1 MMTRKEQVVNDVLM
15 AMRVHLTAQTMTI
28 LQEVLVQAM
37 YGVDVVEE
45 KTALATRD
53 VTNEYIIELF
63 QVKKAPKLSEKTVEQ
78 YIRHI
83 NAFLDV
89 IQKPLTH
96 ITENDVEYFLMKYRK
111 KGNSS
116 RTVNNCKRFISA
128 FFTWMRKS
136 KLITENPCE
145 NLDSYKETTKPIE
158 HLEPEQWEQLKT
170 GCISTRDRA
179 LLEFLRCTAMRDG
192 EVPAVRVCDVD
203 WYDGKIVIFG
213 HKTDRYRL
221 VCIDRVAKEYLLKY
235 LQERGVS
242 QNSREPL
249 FVARGTHDA
258 LKRTGI
264 YSAVKHIAARA
275 RMDVNVY
282 PHLIRKTT
290 ATNIIKRGGDSE
302 KAGDYLGHVEQ
313 NTANQYYTY
322 KSDDYI
328 INIFRSYVAA
338 V

>member
-1 MMTRKEQVVNDVLM
+1 MMTRKEQVINDVLM
-15 AMRVHLTAQTMTI
+15 AMRVHITAQVMTI
-28 LQEVLVQAM
+28 LQDVLMQAM
-37 YGVDVVEE
+37 YGVEVVEE
-45 KTALATRD
+45 QTALATRD
-53 VTNEYIIELF
+53 MTNEYIIELF
-63 QVKKAPKLSEKTVEQ
+63 QTKKAPKLSEKTVEQ

-83 NAFLDV
+83 NALVDV
-89 IQKPLTH
+89 MHKPLTH
-96 ITENDVEYFLMKYRK
+96 VTENDIEYFLMKYRK

-128 FFTWMRKS
+128 FFTWMRKT

-145 NLDSYKETTKPIE
+145 NLDSYKETVKPIE

-235 LQERGVS
+235 LQERGAS

>member
-1 MMTRKEQVVNDVLM
+1 MMTRKEQVINDVLM
-15 AMRVHLTAQTMTI
+15 AMRVHITAQVMTI
-28 LQEVLVQAM
+28 LQDVLMQAM
-37 YGVDVVEE
+37 NGVEVVEE
-45 KTALATRD
+45 QTALATRD
-53 VTNEYIIELF
+53 MTNEYIIELF
-63 QVKKAPKLSEKTVEQ
+63 QTKKAPKLSEKTVEQ

>member
-1 MMTRKEQVVNDVLM
+1 MTRKDQLINDVLIS
-15 AMRVHLTAQTMTI
+15 MRVHLTAQMMTI
-28 LQEVLVQAM
+28 LQEVLIQAM
-37 YGVDVVEE
+37 YGVEIVEE
-45 KTALATRD
+45 QTALATRD
-53 VTNEYIIELF
+53 MTNEYIIELF
-63 QVKKAPKLSEKTVEQ
+63 QTKKAPKLSETTVDQ

-83 NAFLDV
+83 KAFLDV
-89 IQKPLTH
+89 IQKPLTQVK
-96 ITENDVEYFLMKYRK
+96 EADVEYFLLKYRK
-111 KGNSS
+111 RGNIN

-145 NLDSYKETTKPIE
+145 NLDKYKETAKPIE

-170 GCISTRDRA
+170 GCTGTKDRA

-221 VCIDRVAKEYLLKY
+221 VCIDRVAKEFLLKY
-235 LQERGVS
+235 LEERGIS
-242 QNSREPL
+242 QSSREPL
-249 FVARGTHDA
+249 FPSGKTRKA
-258 LKRTGI
+258 LKRSGI
-264 YSAVKHIAARA
+264 YSAIKRIAQRA
-275 RMDVNVY
+275 GMDVNIY
-282 PHLIRKTT
+282 PHIIRKTT

-302 KAGDYLGHVEQ
+302 KAGDYLGHADK
-313 NTANQYYTY
+313 NTANQFYTY

>member
-1 MMTRKEQVVNDVLM
+1 MTRKEQVINDVLIS
-15 AMRVHLTAQTMTI
+15 MRVHLTAQTMVI
-28 LQEVLVQAM
+28 LQDVLMQAF
-37 YGVDVVEE
+37 YGVEVVEE
-45 KTALATRD
+45 QTSLATKD
-53 VTNEYIIELF
+53 MTNEYIIELF
-63 QVKKAPKLSEKTVEQ
+63 YTKKAPKLSETTVDQ

-83 NAFLDV
+83 KAFLDV
-89 IQKPLTH
+89 IQKPLTQVK
-96 ITENDVEYFLMKYRK
+96 EADVEYFLLKYRK
-111 KGNSS
+111 RGNIN

-145 NLDSYKETTKPIE
+145 NLDKYKETAKPIE

-170 GCISTRDRA
+170 GCKTTKDRA

-221 VCIDRVAKEYLLKY
+221 VCIDRVAKEFLLKY
-235 LQERGVS
+235 LEERGIS
-242 QNSREPL
+242 QSSREPL
-249 FVARGTHDA
+249 FPSGKTRKA
-258 LKRTGI
+258 LKRSGI
-264 YSAVKHIAARA
+264 YSAIKRIAKRA
-275 RMDVNVY
+275 GMDVNIY
-282 PHLIRKTT
+282 PHIIRKTT

-302 KAGDYLGHVEQ
+302 KAGDYLGHADK
-313 NTANQYYTY
+313 NTANQFYTY

>member
-1 MMTRKEQVVNDVLM
+1 MTRKEQVINDVLI
-15 AMRVHLTAQTMTI
+15 AMRMHLAAQAMAI
-28 LQEVLVQAM
+28 LQDVLMQAM

-45 KTALATRD
+45 QTALATKD
-53 VTNEYIIELF
+53 LTNEYIMELF
-63 QVKKAPKLSEKTVEQ
+63 QAKKAPKLSEKTVEQ
-78 YIRHI
+78 YVRHI
-83 NAFLDV
+83 NHLLDIV
-89 IQKPLTH
+89 QKPLTQ
-96 ITENDVEYFLMKYRK
+96 ITENDVEFFLIKYRK
-111 KGNSS
+111 RGNTN

-136 KLITENPCE
+136 KIITENPCE
-145 NLDSYKETTKPIE
+145 NLDKFKETVKPIE

-170 GCISTRDRA
+170 GCNNTRDRA

-192 EVPAVRVCDVD
+192 EIPAVRVCDVD

-235 LQERGVS
+235 LQERGIS

-249 FVARGTHDA
+249 FVARGTHKA
-258 LKRTGI
+258 LKRNGI
-264 YSAVKHIAARA
+264 YSVVKHIAARA
-275 RMDVNVY
+275 KMDVNVY

-302 KAGDYLGHVEQ
+302 KAGDYLGHADK
-313 NTANQYYTY
+313 NTANQFYTY

>member
-1 MMTRKEQVVNDVLM
+1 MMTRKEQVINDVLM
-15 AMRVHLTAQTMTI
+15 AMRVHLTAQMMTI
-28 LQEVLVQAM
+28 LQDVLMQAM
-37 YGVDVVEE
+37 YGVEVVEE
-45 KTALATRD
+45 QTALATRD
-53 VTNEYIIELF
+53 MTNEYIIELF
-63 QVKKAPKLSEKTVEQ
+63 QTKKAPKLSEKTVEQ

-96 ITENDVEYFLMKYRK
+96 ITENDVEYFLIKYRK
-111 KGNSS
+111 KGNSN

-128 FFTWMRKS
+128 FFTWMRKTR
-136 KLITENPCE
+136 LITENPCE
-145 NLDSYKETTKPIE
+145 NLDKFKETAKPIE
-158 HLEPEQWEQLKT
+158 HLEPEQWEKLKT
-170 GCISTRDRA
+170 GCNSTRDRA

-192 EVPAVRVCDVD
+192 EVPSVRVCDVD

-221 VCIDRVAKEYLLKY
+221 VCIDRVAKEYLMKY
-235 LQERGVS
+235 LQERGIS

-249 FVARGTHDA
+249 FIARGTHDA

-264 YSAVKHIAARA
+264 YSAVNHIAARA
-275 RMDVNVY
+275 RMDINVY

>member
-1 MMTRKEQVVNDVLM
+1 MMTRKEQVINDVLM
-15 AMRVHLTAQTMTI
+15 AMRVHLTAQMMSI
-28 LQEVLVQAM
+28 LQDVLTQAF
-37 YGVDVVEE
+37 YGVEVVEE
-45 KTALATRD
+45 QTALATQD
-53 VTNEYIIELF
+53 MTNDYIIALF
-63 QVKKAPKLSEKTVEQ
+63 NTKKAPKLSERTAEQ
-78 YIRHI
+78 YLRHI
-83 NAFLDV
+83 NLLIDMV
-89 IQKPLTH
+89 HKPLTQ

-111 KGNSS
+111 KGNIS

-128 FFTWMRKS
+128 FFTWMRKA

-145 NLDSYKETTKPIE
+145 NIDRFKETRKPIE

-170 GCISTRDRA
+170 GCNSTRDRA

-235 LQERGVS
+235 LQERGINQS
-242 QNSREPL
+242 SREPL
-249 FVARGTHDA
+249 FIARGTREA

-264 YSAVKHIAARA
+264 YSAVKSIAARA
-275 RMDVNVY
+275 KMDINVY

>member
-1 MMTRKEQVVNDVLM
+1 MMTRKEQVINDVLM
-15 AMRVHLTAQTMTI
+15 AMRVHITAQVMTI
-28 LQEVLVQAM
+28 LQDVLMQAM
-37 YGVDVVEE
+37 YGVEVVEE
-45 KTALATRD
+45 QTALATRD
-53 VTNEYIIELF
+53 MTNEYIIELF
-63 QVKKAPKLSEKTVEQ
+63 QTKKAPKLSEKTVEQ

>member
-170 GCISTRDRA
+170 GCNSTRDRA

-192 EVPAVRVCDVD
+192 EGPAVRVCDVD

-235 LQERGVS
+235 LQERGIN
-242 QNSREPL
+242 QGSREPL
-249 FVARGTHDA
+249 FIARGTKNA

-264 YSAVKHIAARA
+264 YSAIKHIAARA

-302 KAGDYLGHVEQ
+302 KAGDYLGHVKQ